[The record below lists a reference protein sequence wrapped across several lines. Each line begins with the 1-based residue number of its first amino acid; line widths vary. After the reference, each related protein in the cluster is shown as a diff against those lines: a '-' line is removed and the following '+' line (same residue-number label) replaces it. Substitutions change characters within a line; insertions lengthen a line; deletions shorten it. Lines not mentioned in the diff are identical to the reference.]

1 MKTLV
6 AYSSSTGNTRKVA
19 EAIFAGIPGE
29 KEIMPLSEVGD
40 AGSYDL
46 LFLGFPT
53 HRFGPDKRAEGA
65 IRKHC
70 TAGRKVALF
79 VTHAAPEE
87 APEVQEWMQKF
98 RDAASSAEIVGFFD
112 CQGQMANGVK
122 TMLRIFGSRKLKE
135 GVRNDTSQGK
145 PDESRLLK
153 AREFGRTVAE
163 RVGGNAS

>member
-29 KEIMPLSEVGD
+29 KEIMPLNEVKDTGP
-40 AGSYDL
+40 YDL

-53 HRFGPDKRAEGA
+53 HRFGPDKKAEQA

-70 TAGRKVALF
+70 IAGRKVALF

-87 APEVQEWMQKF
+87 APEVPEWMRKF
-98 RDAASSAEIVGFFD
+98 RDAASAADLVGFFD
-112 CQGQMANGVK
+112 CQGQMASGVK

-145 PDESRLLK
+145 PDEMRLQR
-153 AREFGRTVAE
+153 AMEFGKGVAE
-163 RVGGNAS
+163 KVGKEAS